1 MNKKGFT
8 LTELIVVIVIIGL
21 VLLIVIPVSSNIMQ
35 NNAEEKGKFYVQ
47 TLENAV
53 NTYCDM
59 YKTNNVEFSELEA
72 EGWFSK
78 NSNRVSSD
86 DLTDASFQISSAG
99 EVQIKKRTES
109 TYSSILLNVTIN
121 GTEYTCDKTKCEKN
135 KLISNISNSFFTN

>member
-59 YKTNNVEFSELEA
+59 YKTNNVKFSELET
-72 EGWFSK
+72 EGLFSK
-78 NSNRVSSD
+78 TSNRVSSD

-99 EVQIKKRTES
+99 EVQIRKRTES

-121 GTEYTCDKTKCEKN
+121 GTEYTCSKTEC
-135 KLISNISNSFFTN
+135 S

>member
-35 NNAEEKGKFYVQ
+35 NNAKEKGTFYVQ

-59 YKTNNVEFSELEA
+59 YKTNNVKFSELVR
-72 EGWFSK
+72 EGLFSK
-78 NSNRVSSD
+78 NSNRVFSD
-86 DLTDASFQISSAG
+86 DLTDASFQISSTG
-99 EVQIKKRTES
+99 EVQIKKATET
-109 TYSSILLNVTIN
+109 TYSPILLKVTIN
-121 GTEYTCDKTKCEKN
+121 GTEYTCDKTKCEN
-135 KLISNISNSFFTN
+135 K

>member
-59 YKTNNVEFSELEA
+59 YKTNNVKFSELET
-72 EGWFSK
+72 EGLFSK
-78 NSNRVSSD
+78 ISNRVSSD

-99 EVQIKKRTES
+99 EVQIRKRTES

-121 GTEYTCDKTKCEKN
+121 GTEYPGSKAEWSSTKK
-135 KLISNISNSFFTN
+135 

>member
-35 NNAEEKGKFYVQ
+35 NNAEKKGTFYVQ

-59 YKTNNVEFSELEA
+59 YKTNNVEFSELET
-72 EGWFSK
+72 EGLFSK

-99 EVQIKKRTES
+99 EVQIRKRTES

-121 GTEYTCDKTKCEKN
+121 GTEYTCSKTEC
-135 KLISNISNSFFTN
+135 S

>member
-59 YKTNNVEFSELEA
+59 YKTNNVKFSELET
-72 EGWFSK
+72 EGLFSK

-86 DLTDASFQISSAG
+86 DLIGASFQISSTG
-99 EVQIKKRTES
+99 EVQIKKANET
-109 TYSSILLNVTIN
+109 TYSPILLKVTIN
-121 GTEYTCDKTKCEKN
+121 GTEYTCDKTKCEN
-135 KLISNISNSFFTN
+135 K

>member
-1 MNKKGFT
+1 MNRKGFT

-59 YKTNNVEFSELEA
+59 YKTNNVKFSELET
-72 EGWFSK
+72 EGLFSK

-86 DLTDASFQISSAG
+86 DLTDASFRISSAG
-99 EVQIKKRTES
+99 EVQIKKATET
-109 TYSSILLNVTIN
+109 TYSSILLDVTIN
-121 GTEYTCDKTKCEKN
+121 GTEYTCDKTKCEK
-135 KLISNISNSFFTN
+135 K

>member
-59 YKTNNVEFSELEA
+59 YKTNNVEFSKLET
-72 EGWFSK
+72 EGLFSK

-99 EVQIKKRTES
+99 EVQIKKATET

-121 GTEYTCDKTKCEKN
+121 GTEYSCSKTECNKTKN
-135 KLISNISNSFFTN
+135 

>member
-59 YKTNNVEFSELEA
+59 YKTNNVTL
-72 EGWFSK
+72 
-78 NSNRVSSD
+78 D
-86 DLTDASFQISSAG
+86 DLTREGLFKIESSNGVSTKLTDATFFRNENG
-99 EVQIKKRTES
+99 TVL
-109 TYSSILLNVTIN
+109 YLNDILKIPVTIN
-121 GTEYTCDKTKCEKN
+121 GTEYSCSKAECK
-135 KLISNISNSFFTN
+135 

>member
-59 YKTNNVEFSELEA
+59 YKTNNVKFSELET
-72 EGWFSK
+72 EGLFSK

-86 DLTDASFQISSAG
+86 DLTDASFRISSAG
-99 EVQIKKRTES
+99 EVQIKKATET
-109 TYSSILLNVTIN
+109 TYSSILLDVTIN
-121 GTEYTCDKTKCEKN
+121 GTEYTCDKTKCEK
-135 KLISNISNSFFTN
+135 K

>member
-59 YKTNNVEFSELEA
+59 YKTNNVKFSELET
-72 EGWFSK
+72 EGLFSK

-86 DLTDASFQISSAG
+86 DLTDASFRISSAG
-99 EVQIKKRTES
+99 EVQIKKATET
-109 TYSSILLNVTIN
+109 TYSSILLDVTIN
-121 GTEYTCDKTKCEKN
+121 GTKYTCDKTKCEK
-135 KLISNISNSFFTN
+135 K

>member
-59 YKTNNVEFSELEA
+59 YKTNNVKFSELET
-72 EGWFSK
+72 EGLFSK
-78 NSNRVSSD
+78 TSNRVSSD

-99 EVQIKKRTES
+99 EVQIRKRTES

-121 GTEYTCDKTKCEKN
+121 GTEYSCSKTECN
-135 KLISNISNSFFTN
+135 

>member
-35 NNAEEKGKFYVQ
+35 NNAEKKGTFYVQ

-59 YKTNNVEFSELEA
+59 YKTNNVKFSELET
-72 EGWFSK
+72 EGLFSK
-78 NSNRVSSD
+78 TSNRVSSD

-99 EVQIKKRTES
+99 EVQIRKRTES

-121 GTEYTCDKTKCEKN
+121 GTEYTCSKTECK
-135 KLISNISNSFFTN
+135 

>member
-59 YKTNNVEFSELEA
+59 YKTNNVKFSELET
-72 EGWFSK
+72 EGLFSK
-78 NSNRVSSD
+78 TSNRVSSD
-86 DLTDASFQISSAG
+86 DLTDASFQISSSG
-99 EVQIKKRTES
+99 EVQIRKRTES

-121 GTEYTCDKTKCEKN
+121 GTEYTCSKTEC
-135 KLISNISNSFFTN
+135 S

>member
-59 YKTNNVEFSELEA
+59 YKTNNVEFSELET
-72 EGWFSK
+72 EGLFSK

-99 EVQIKKRTES
+99 EVQIKKANKT
-109 TYSSILLNVTIN
+109 TYSSILLDVTIN
-121 GTEYTCDKTKCEKN
+121 GTEYTCDKIKCEK
-135 KLISNISNSFFTN
+135 K

>member
-1 MNKKGFT
+1 
-8 LTELIVVIVIIGL
+8 
-21 VLLIVIPVSSNIMQ
+21 MQ

-59 YKTNNVEFSELEA
+59 YKTNNVEFSELET
-72 EGWFSK
+72 EGLFSK

-99 EVQIKKRTES
+99 EVQIKKATET
-109 TYSSILLNVTIN
+109 TYSSILLDVTIN
-121 GTEYTCDKTKCEKN
+121 GTEYTCDKTKCEK
-135 KLISNISNSFFTN
+135 K

>member
-1 MNKKGFT
+1 MNKIGFT

-35 NNAEEKGKFYVQ
+35 NNAEERGKFYVQ

-59 YKTNNVEFSELEA
+59 YKTNNVKFSELET
-72 EGWFSK
+72 EGLFSK

-86 DLTDASFQISSAG
+86 DLTDASFRISSAG
-99 EVQIKKRTES
+99 EVQIKKATET
-109 TYSSILLNVTIN
+109 TYSSILLDVTIN

>member
-59 YKTNNVEFSELEA
+59 YKTNNVEFSELET
-72 EGWFSK
+72 EGLFSK

-99 EVQIKKRTES
+99 EVQIKKATET
-109 TYSSILLNVTIN
+109 TYSSILLDVTIN
-121 GTEYTCDKTKCEKN
+121 GTEYTCDKTKCEKKQIN
-135 KLISNISNSFFTN
+135 FKYK

>member
-35 NNAEEKGKFYVQ
+35 NNAEKKGTFYVQ

-59 YKTNNVEFSELEA
+59 YKTNNVEFSELET
-72 EGWFSK
+72 EGLFSK

-86 DLTDASFQISSAG
+86 DLTDASFRISSAG
-99 EVQIKKRTES
+99 EVQIKKATEN
-109 TYSSILLNVTIN
+109 TYSSILLDVTIN
-121 GTEYTCDKTKCEKN
+121 GTEYTCDKTKCEK
-135 KLISNISNSFFTN
+135 K